1 MDIVNLAFYACG
13 YYSGQTYYENIAVS
27 KEFYE
32 KIKDRVEEMEVY
44 VYELDGKHSTT
55 YGYIDIQPYNET
67 DIIHNWYWMSE
78 NDGNVFYSKLS
89 WTCSCYFNLDLDK
102 EIKEVKEYIDSLDTY
117 VEVEVRV
124 KKSQKDKLM
133 DFVETLNNESK

>member
-1 MDIVNLAFYACG
+1 MDIVNLCFYAEG
-13 YYSGQTYYENIAVS
+13 YYSGSTYEENITVS

-32 KIKDRVEEMEVY
+32 KIKDKVEEMEVC

-55 YGYIDIQPYNET
+55 YGNIEVKSCKEA
-67 DIIHNWYWMSE
+67 DIIDWWEETE
-78 NDGNVFYSKLS
+78 NDGNVFYSELS
-89 WTCSCYFNLDLDK
+89 WICQCYFNLDLDK
-102 EIKEVKEYIDSLDTY
+102 EIKEVEEYIDSLDTY

>member
-1 MDIVNLAFYACG
+1 
-13 YYSGQTYYENIAVS
+13 
-27 KEFYE
+27 
-32 KIKDRVEEMEVY
+32 
-44 VYELDGKHSTT
+44 
-55 YGYIDIQPYNET
+55 
-67 DIIHNWYWMSE
+67 MSE
-78 NDGNVFYSKLS
+78 NDGNVFYSELS

>member
-1 MDIVNLAFYACG
+1 MDIVNLCFYAEG
-13 YYSGQTYYENIAVS
+13 YYSGSTYEENITVS

-32 KIKDRVEEMEVY
+32 KIKDKVEEMKVC

-55 YGYIDIQPYNET
+55 YGNIEVQSCNEE
-67 DIIHNWYWMSE
+67 DIIDWWE
-78 NDGNVFYSKLS
+78 ETKNDGSFFYSELS
-89 WTCSCYFNLDLDK
+89 WICQCYFNLDLDK